1 MRGEGGEPVSD
12 GVERFLIYHPER
24 KLYHCGAFLD
34 EDVHR
39 AYLFQS
45 LQFARQ
51 GLMQSMVDLGPKK
64 EWKILRVLAHW
75 DEFGDL
81 TSVEVLDEI

>member
-1 MRGEGGEPVSD
+1 MQ
-12 GVERFLIYHPER
+12 GVERFLLYHPGT
-24 KLYHCGAFLD
+24 KQYHCGGFLD
-34 EDVHR
+34 KDVHR

-51 GLMQSMVDLGPKK
+51 GLMQSIVDLGNKK
-64 EWKILRVLAHW
+64 EWKIQRVLVEW

-81 TSVEVLDEI
+81 TKIDLVDEI

>member
-1 MRGEGGEPVSD
+1 MPG
-12 GVERFLIYHPER
+12 GVERFLLYHPD
-24 KLYHCGAFLD
+24 KQLYHCGGFLD
-34 EDVHR
+34 EDVRR

-51 GLMQSMVDLGPKK
+51 GLMQSIVDLGNKK
-64 EWKILRVLAHW
+64 EWKIQRVLVEW

-81 TSVEVLDEI
+81 THVDVLDEI